1 MIEFLTTWF
10 GSIPTFAVPLLLT
23 STGLIVSE
31 RAGVL
36 NLGAEG
42 YMTCGAMAGAVAVL
56 TTGSLAMGVAAGIL
70 AGFLLALLFGIAVV
84 VFRADQILAGLA
96 AVALGAG
103 AAGVIGRDYVHQTF
117 VGFPPIELGPI
128 AAIPLLGSLLFKQDI
143 LVYCALA
150 LTVAAWWLLT
160 RTHLGLRLRAVG
172 EDPAT
177 ADAAGVDI
185 QLHQL
190 LAVAICGAMAGLGGA
205 YLSLAGSEVWVEGM
219 VSGRGWIALALVI
232 FARWHPLR
240 AVLGA
245 LLFGGME
252 ALIPRLLA
260 VGVDAPIYL
269 LAMLPYVLTI
279 AVLAAVSFSRS
290 KRTAEPKDLGRV
302 YVRQDRR

>member
-1 MIEFLTTWF
+1 MIEFLTTWL
-10 GSIPTFAVPLLLT
+10 GSIPTFAVPLLLA

-31 RAGVL
+31 RTGIL

-42 YMTCGAMAGAVAVL
+42 YMICGAMAGAVTML
-56 TTGSLAMGVAAGIL
+56 TAGNLALAAAAGIL
-70 AGFLLALLFGIAVV
+70 AGLLLALLFGIAVV

-96 AVALGAG
+96 AVALGTG
-103 AAGVIGRDYVHQTF
+103 AAGVIGRDFVHQTF
-117 VGFPPIELGPI
+117 VGFQPIELGPL
-128 AAIPLLGSLLFKQDI
+128 AAIPLIGALLFKQDI
-143 LVYCALA
+143 LVYLA
-150 LTVAAWWLLT
+150 LILTIAAWWLLT
-160 RTHLGLRLRAVG
+160 CTHLGLRLRAVG
-172 EDPAT
+172 EDAAT

-219 VSGRGWIALALVI
+219 VSGRGWIAIALVI

-240 AVLGA
+240 AILGA
-245 LLFGGME
+245 LFFGGME

-269 LAMLPYVLTI
+269 LAMLPYILTI
-279 AVLAAVSFSRS
+279 AVLAVASLSGFR
-290 KRTAEPKDLGRV
+290 RAAEPKELGRI
-302 YVRQDRR
+302 YIRQDRR